1 MVGARLASALLHFG
15 TEAHRYDCRSEKVD
29 MSQEPRYNAM
39 TSTEEIVIMSQA
51 ATDIERQIDA

>member
-1 MVGARLASALLHFG
+1 MTA
-15 TEAHRYDCRSEKVD
+15 EAEKANL
-29 MSQEPRYNAM
+29 SQEPRHNAM